1 MLTRK
6 RSNSLKTL
14 KSEQFIIWHT
24 IIKEQDEKCDLKIK
38 QENHLLLNMR
48 SRINL
53 RTCRRNLLTP
63 NKSEVSLLLLNFF
76 RLSSTA
82 DVIFGYKVFIIC
94 WESEGCWCS
103 FKKYIFSEKFAGNS
117 HTLTQKWGTQGPY
130 KRSSSCVK
138 HKNGNQYTT
147 WSISF
152 VSLLLKSP
160 HFHCKVP
167 FFIVIK
173 KLSDIK
179 NWRFFGPFFNVS
191 AYVKIIQPF
200 LPFFVMVNFNPIF
213 FQTNNKRLG

>member
-1 MLTRK
+1 
-6 RSNSLKTL
+6 
-14 KSEQFIIWHT
+14 
-24 IIKEQDEKCDLKIK
+24 
-38 QENHLLLNMR
+38 MR

-117 HTLTQKWGTQGPY
+117 HTLTQKWGTQGQY

-160 HFHCKVP
+160 YFHCKGP

-173 KLSDIK
+173 KSSDIK
-179 NWRFFGPFFNVS
+179 KQRF
-191 AYVKIIQPF
+191 
-200 LPFFVMVNFNPIF
+200 
-213 FQTNNKRLG
+213 LGHFSTCLLM

>member
-1 MLTRK
+1 
-6 RSNSLKTL
+6 
-14 KSEQFIIWHT
+14 
-24 IIKEQDEKCDLKIK
+24 
-38 QENHLLLNMR
+38 MR

-117 HTLTQKWGTQGPY
+117 HTLTQKWGTQGQY

-173 KLSDIK
+173 KSSDIK
-179 NWRFFGPFFNVS
+179 KRRF
-191 AYVKIIQPF
+191 
-200 LPFFVMVNFNPIF
+200 
-213 FQTNNKRLG
+213 LGHFSTCLLM